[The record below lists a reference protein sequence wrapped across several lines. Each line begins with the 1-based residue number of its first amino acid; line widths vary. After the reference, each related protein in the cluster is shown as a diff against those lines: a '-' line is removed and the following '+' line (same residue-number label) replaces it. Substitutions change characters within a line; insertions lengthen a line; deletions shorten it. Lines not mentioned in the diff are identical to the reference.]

1 MTANLDQEAKR
12 QLARAGR
19 HLALA
24 QQYLGPEMRN
34 ASAPVRACWDE
45 LNHTAVALGSAGVV
59 VDVEPERVAPAT
71 DSLEHLRRIEE
82 SRSEG
87 QALLL
92 ALTNALAYAEAL
104 DKRRGNWVGDM
115 ADTEHGETPGT
126 NYAEAIQE
134 LHLQLKM
141 EVHGARGAGRE

>member
-1 MTANLDQEAKR
+1 MTANLDPETKR

-24 QQYLGPEMRN
+24 QQHLGPEMRN
-34 ASAPVRACWDE
+34 ASAPVLACWDD
-45 LNHTAVALGSAGVV
+45 LNHTAVALGAAGVV

-82 SRSEG
+82 SRTEG
-87 QALLL
+87 LLL
-92 ALTNALAYAEAL
+92 LSALDVLVPIAERL

-115 ADTEHGETPGT
+115 ADIASGETPGT
-126 NYAEAIQE
+126 NYAETIQE
-134 LHLQLKM
+134 LHLKLRM
-141 EVHGARGAGRE
+141 ELYGARGARRE

>member
-1 MTANLDQEAKR
+1 MTANLDQQAR

-24 QQYLGPEMRN
+24 QQNLGPEMRN

-45 LNHTAVALGSAGVV
+45 LNHTAVALGAAGVV

-92 ALTNALAYAEAL
+92 ALAQLLPIAERL
-104 DKRRGNWVGDM
+104 DKARGNWVGDM
-115 ADTEHGETPGT
+115 ADVEHGETPGT
-126 NYAEAIQE
+126 DYAESVQE
-134 LHLQLKM
+134 LLLRIQGEL
-141 EVHGARGAGRE
+141 GAEGAGRE

>member
-24 QQYLGPEMRN
+24 QQYLGPEMQS

-45 LNHTAVALGSAGVV
+45 LNHTAVALGAAGVV
-59 VDVEPERVAPAT
+59 VDVEPERVAPSP
-71 DSLEHLRRIEE
+71 DSLEHLRRVEA

-87 QALLL
+87 ELLRAALHV
-92 ALTNALAYAEAL
+92 ALAYAEAL

-115 ADTEHGETPGT
+115 ANTEHGETPGT
-126 NYAEAIQE
+126 DYAESVQE
-134 LHLQLKM
+134 LLLRLQGEL
-141 EVHGARGAGRE
+141 GAEGSGRE

>member
-1 MTANLDQEAKR
+1 MATNLNQETKR

-45 LNHTAVALGSAGVV
+45 LNHTAVALGAAGVV
-59 VDVEPERVAPAT
+59 VDVEPERVAPT
-71 DSLEHLRRIEE
+71 PDSLEHLRRVEE
-82 SRSEG
+82 SRTEAEVLKNHLQG
-87 QALLL
+87 ALY
-92 ALTNALAYAEAL
+92 AAEAL
-104 DKRRGNWVGDM
+104 DKARGNWVGDM

-126 NYAEAIQE
+126 NYAEAVQE
-134 LHLQLKM
+134 LLLRLQGEL
-141 EVHGARGAGRE
+141 GAEGSGRE

>member
-1 MTANLDQEAKR
+1 MTASLDQETKR

-24 QQYLGPEMRN
+24 QQYLGPEMRS

-45 LNHTAVALGSAGVV
+45 LNHTAVALGAAGVV

-71 DSLEHLRRIEE
+71 DSLEHLRRIEA
-82 SRSEG
+82 SRAEG
-87 QALLL
+87 ARLEHYLRQALL
-92 ALTNALAYAEAL
+92 AAEAL

-115 ADTEHGETPGT
+115 AATHLGETPGT
-126 NYAEAIQE
+126 DFSESIQE
-134 LHLQLKM
+134 LLLRLQGELGV
-141 EVHGARGAGRE
+141 EGAGRE